1 MTTIKNLEKPTIA
14 FNQIIR
20 EINWALLASI
30 TVHGIFF
37 SPSSFPDGM
46 LKVTLIVLMV

>member
-30 TVHGIFF
+30 TVHGIF

-46 LKVTLIVLMV
+46 LKVTLIILMV